1 MISSPCEHVER
12 VVWCSS
18 RATQLSH
25 RTASASLAALGAWKQ
40 EGAEVAHRFLSRAGE
55 SDAFD
60 PATQDCNLA
69 ADPGERQVSL
79 ELAGT
84 PASCA
89 VHGMAA
95 AMQRW
100 SALNV
105 RLPPHAQVTA
115 GQPSKRLS
123 ASCLRSYELV
133 TGTRKGSNMRRCL
146 SQLLLCVL
154 ATARAFSR
162 RRLLFS
168 RIT

>member
-1 MISSPCEHVER
+1 MSSG
-12 VVWCSS
+12 VVVALRSS
-18 RATQLSH
+18 ATVLQALLS
-25 RTASASLAALGAWKQ
+25 LLLGAWKQ
-40 EGAEVAHRFLSRAGE
+40 EGAEGAHRFLPRAGE
-55 SDAFD
+55 SDACD
-60 PATQDCNLA
+60 PVSQGCNLA
-69 ADPGERQVSL
+69 AVPGEQQVRP
-79 ELAGT
+79 ELADT
-84 PASCA
+84 TAACA
-89 VHGMAA
+89 ARGMAA